1 MNQILLRCL
10 IISTF
15 IASLIAAANIPPRGY
30 AQSSSATITK
40 LKIPIYMI
48 STRGNENNPQ
58 GIQGPGF
65 NNNYRFS
72 DISQL
77 FTSCP
82 TEAAIFIHGWAANQ
96 DNAKEQ
102 LDRVKMSLEHNNYN
116 ISLIGFSW
124 PSHVDWSAAKLLAKE
139 NGPKLA
145 QFILN
150 FKDKCA
156 DSKVRL
162 IAHSL
167 GSRVVLSALE
177 SLLTNQEWNNKNF
190 KILSVHLMGAAV
202 DDREVSMNHIDPFS
216 NPNPWLPALFPGLC
230 TLDST
235 GVKFAY
241 GQAIKNELIKF
252 YNMVDSEDNALG
264 PLVYQCSEGG
274 NKALGQSGKDLEL
287 PLPAPVN
294 YIDIPVQNEIKPFV
308 DADGDGKCDLQ
319 VGEECTIIIAGNNH
333 MGYMGF
339 RNPANTNL
347 LKDDGAMNV
356 VVNNWRSR

>member
-1 MNQILLRCL
+1 MNQILLRFL

-15 IASLIAAANIPPRGY
+15 IASLIAAGNILPRVY
-30 AQSSSATITK
+30 AQSSSTTITK

-48 STRGNENNPQ
+48 STRGNQNNAQ
-58 GIQGPGF
+58 GVQGPGY
-65 NNNYRFS
+65 NNNYQFS

-82 TEAAIFIHGWAANQ
+82 TEVAIFVHGWAGDQN
-96 DNAKEQ
+96 NAKEQ

-124 PSHVDWSAAKLLAKE
+124 PSNSDWSASKLLAKQ

-177 SLLTNQEWNNKNF
+177 SLLMNQEWNNKNF
-190 KILSVHLMGAAV
+190 KIISVHLMGAAV
-202 DDREVSMNHIDPFS
+202 DDREVSMNPIDPFS
-216 NPNPWLPALFPGLC
+216 NPKPWLTFVPGC
-230 TLDST
+230 TVDKT
-235 GVKFAY
+235 GVKFDY
-241 GQAIKNELIKF
+241 GDAIGNEVIKF
-252 YNMVDSEDNALG
+252 YNMVDSQDNALSQF
-264 PLVYQCSEGG
+264 VYQCYEGG

-294 YIDIPVQNEIKPFV
+294 YIDIPVQAEIKPIV
-308 DADGDGKCDLQ
+308 DADGDGQCDLPI
-319 VGEECTIIIAGNNH
+319 GEVCTIIMAGNNH

-339 RNPANTNL
+339 RNHANTNL
-347 LKDDGAMNV
+347 LEDDGAMNV